1 MNVKQEFQYS
11 IVDAFFLIGS
21 KEIISVAEEKEI
33 RLNQKSLAIN
43 KQKRDELKKK
53 LEIEKDPIKK
63 QKLIDKTNALRKLI
77 IPLEHKIGQLDS
89 WWNTTQVRESFYFR
103 NEINAQ

>member
-1 MNVKQEFQYS
+1 MAINYYPITSPIPTKDTV
-11 IVDAFFLIGS
+11 
-21 KEIISVAEEKEI
+21 IISVAEEKEI

-77 IPLEHKIGQLDS
+77 IPLEHKISQLDS
-89 WWNTTQVRESFYFR
+89 WWNTTQVRESFYYR